1 MQPIQWTQNAC
12 LLAGR
17 FLLGLYFILPGI
29 SKITGYEATAAYMA
43 EHHVPMVAVLL
54 PITIILQIGLG
65 ATMIVGFQGRLTAFL
80 LAGMTI
86 VISMYMHNFW
96 DMAEGTER
104 AHETQNFFKNMGITA
119 GLLTM
124 VSLGSGGLSLDNWFS
139 NRRNADAL
147 T

>member
-1 MQPIQWTQNAC
+1 MQPVQWTQNAC

-17 FLLGLYFILPGI
+17 FLLGIYFILPGI
-29 SKITGYEATAAYMA
+29 SKITGYEATATYMA
-43 EHHVPMVAVLL
+43 EHNVPMIAVLL

-65 ATMIVGFQGRLTAFL
+65 ATMIVGFQGRMTAFL

-86 VISMYMHNFW
+86 LISIYMHNFW

-119 GLLTM
+119 GLLTL
-124 VSLGSGGLSLDNWFS
+124 VSLGSGSLSLDSWLAK
-139 NRRNADAL
+139 RRAASTSD
-147 T
+147 

>member
-1 MQPIQWTQNAC
+1 MIPIVWTQNAC

-29 SKITGYEATAAYMA
+29 SKVTGYAGTAAYMA
-43 EHHVPMVAVLL
+43 EHNVPMIAVLL
-54 PITIILQIGLG
+54 PVTIILQIGIG

-86 VISMYMHNFW
+86 VISIYMHNFW
-96 DMAEGTER
+96 DMPEGTER

-124 VSLGSGGLSLDNWFS
+124 VSLGSGAFSLDSWRLS
-139 NRRNADAL
+139 KKRKDTL
-147 T
+147 D